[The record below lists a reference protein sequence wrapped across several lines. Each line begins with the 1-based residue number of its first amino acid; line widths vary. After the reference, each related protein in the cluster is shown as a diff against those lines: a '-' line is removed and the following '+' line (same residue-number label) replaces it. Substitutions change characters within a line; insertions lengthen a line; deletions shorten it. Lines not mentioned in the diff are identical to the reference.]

1 LECISRSFPYAICVS
16 TLIFSVRYAHPDPTF
31 FSARYARGAPKAQTF
46 QRATRATTK
55 HAAELMCFTITGKN
69 NHTTRRRTTHK
80 STCAAQGL
88 KECCHDVKLSAYHQC
103 GVEHSVALCMTDSGA
118 PKTPTFQRAT
128 RAASEDAAELMCFTI
143 TGKNNHTTRRRTK
156 STCAEQSGE
165 GNTLCQ
171 VKVGGVR

>member
-1 LECISRSFPYAICVS
+1 MQNCNMLTRIRPVSRSCPKNQWASLWARSAPPRSGARVARFRFFLSTLESINHSFPYAICVS
-16 TLIFSVRYAHPDPTF
+16 SLLFSVRYAHPDPTVF
-31 FSARYARGAPKAQTF
+31 RARYA
-46 QRATRATTK
+46 
-55 HAAELMCFTITGKN
+55 
-69 NHTTRRRTTHK
+69 
-80 STCAAQGL
+80 
-88 KECCHDVKLSAYHQC
+88 
-103 GVEHSVALCMTDSGA
+103 HSA

-143 TGKNNHTTRRRTK
+143 TGTNNYTTRRRTK